1 MINSPYCF
9 MRKEKTLLICLE
21 FALPRAFDRFLNK
34 VKWHSQVIWMFTT
47 LREHCLL
54 PEKQKRSHCSFMH
67 AIEEKTFL
75 PLQMRWHGPIIWV
88 EPNWT
93 SFNICTRSYLS
104 ASPSQ
109 TRVMEF
115 IIINVCFYME
125 TMLNQS
131 VYICKYHQGNLTK
144 DQRNHNKTTS
154 EVQPTFE

>member
-1 MINSPYCF
+1 MINSPYCS
-9 MRKEKTLLICLE
+9 MRKEKTLFICLE
-21 FALPRAFDRFLNK
+21 FALPRALDRFLNK